1 MKLFNIKFTT
11 GFAMAAVML
20 LSAACKKDYTDPNK
34 AAANNVEKTAA
45 GLTGLVTGVQRTYAV
60 SRAGSIYNLVTT
72 DGFLSNQLNIIN
84 QGNTAEY
91 QFYQGGEKV
100 DATNTIVL
108 SFWINS
114 NKVIFD
120 ANTVLKNAPS
130 LSDKH
135 YASGLIAYASIF
147 KALALTNLAMFWEK
161 LPDTTG
167 VGVPVNFITNTEGYT
182 KALNVLNN
190 AIATV
195 TADTI
200 SPSFIAAVPPGI
212 NIVNTLHALK
222 ARLSI
227 YTGNYAQALAE
238 ANLVDLTKKS
248 TFNFDLVTLNPIFET
263 ATSTNNVYQPID
275 STMGLPPALAPDL
288 ADKREPFYISINAVT
303 GPRFRINGFGNASTA
318 SIPVYLPGEMILIK
332 AEAYARQ
339 SSPDLVNALIELNK
353 VITKQPASD
362 PFGVGAGLPA
372 DPGPYTTQ
380 AQLLDQIY
388 RHRAIE
394 LYMSGLRL
402 ADSRRF
408 NRPVSE
414 RKRNFLPYP
423 FQEHDNN
430 GNTPADPA
438 F

>member
-1 MKLFNIKFTT
+1 MKLFNIKYTT
-11 GFAMAAVML
+11 CFAMAAAMFLAV
-20 LSAACKKDYTDPNK
+20 ACKKDYIDPNK

-45 GLTGLVTGVQRTYAV
+45 GLTGLATGVQRTYAV
-60 SRAGSIYNLVTT
+60 SRAGSMYNLVTT

-91 QFYQGGEKV
+91 QFFQGGDKV

-108 SFWINS
+108 SFWNNS

-135 YASGLIAYASIF
+135 YASGLVAYASIF

-167 VGVPVNFITNTEGYT
+167 VGIPVNFITNTEGYT
-182 KALNVLNN
+182 RALNVINN

-200 SPSFIAAVPPGI
+200 SPSFIAAIPAGI

-222 ARLSI
+222 ARLSLF
-227 YTGNYAQALAE
+227 TGNYAQALAE
-238 ANLVDLTKKS
+238 ANLVDLTKRS
-248 TFNFDLVTLNPIFET
+248 TLNFDLVTLNPIFET

-288 ADKREPFYISINAVT
+288 TDKREPFYISINATT

-318 SIPVYLPGEMILIK
+318 SIPVYLPGEMTLIK
-332 AEAYARQ
+332 AEAYARLN
-339 SSPDLVNALIELNK
+339 DLVNAQAELNK
-353 VITKQPASD
+353 VITKQPAAD

-372 DPGPYTTQ
+372 DNSPYTQ

-388 RHRAIE
+388 RQRAIE

-402 ADSRRF
+402 ADQRRF

-430 GNTPADPA
+430 SNTPTDPA